1 MLAAHDILTRLLVT
15 LRLVAPD
22 AAPPGPP
29 TQALIARALGL
40 HDWPAVLAGLAEVRQ
55 QVTAFW
61 HELTGEQD
69 G

>member
-1 MLAAHDILTRLLVT
+1 MRVRPSLVVLSSLFVVAAGTVG
-15 LRLVAPD
+15 VSAS

-61 HELTGEQD
+61 HELT
-69 G
+69 